1 MWCSSTPHVGVGI
14 DEATAV
20 IVSPDST
27 FRVMGSG
34 SVMVLDAS
42 QAVNVRNDTRGNL
55 GADGLR
61 MHIILDGDGFDMRRL
76 APLPGRETR

>member
-1 MWCSSTPHVGVGI
+1 
-14 DEATAV
+14 
-20 IVSPDST
+20 
-27 FRVMGSG
+27 MGSG